1 MYYILIIILCV
12 CVEGWGVGGILKK
25 TKMHTTGI
33 SNMGS
38 FSHTCQKEHPRRNG
52 NFRDSIIF
60 RKHCVWLEF
69 AWCTRYD
76 ICHIQTAQSN
86 LLHYYLSC
94 FPFQIVRFYK
104 TWMLTLSDYTQRS
117 VFWISD
123 FSFLDFSVSVATS
136 SKLTLKPFTVKII

>member
-1 MYYILIIILCV
+1 MEYRNKAWSYVLHINYHFVCLC
-12 CVEGWGVGGILKK
+12 GGVGGGGGILKK

-104 TWMLTLSDYTQRS
+104 HGCWHLATTYRDLCSGFPIFPS
-117 VFWISD
+117 WI
-123 FSFLDFSVSVATS
+123 LAYQ
-136 SKLTLKPFTVKII
+136 

>member
-1 MYYILIIILCV
+1 MYYILIIILWV
-12 CVEGWGVGGILKK
+12 CVEGWGDLKK
-25 TKMHTTGI
+25 TKNAHYRYIKHGFILPHMSKRT
-33 SNMGS
+33 
-38 FSHTCQKEHPRRNG
+38 PRRNG

-104 TWMLTLSDYTQRS
+104 HGCWHLATTHRDLCSGFPIFPS
-117 VFWISD
+117 WI
-123 FSFLDFSVSVATS
+123 LAYQ
-136 SKLTLKPFTVKII
+136 

>member
-12 CVEGWGVGGILKK
+12 CVEGWGWGGGLKK
-25 TKMHTTGI
+25 KQKCTLQVYQTWVHSPTHVKI
-33 SNMGS
+33 
-38 FSHTCQKEHPRRNG
+38 KEHPRRNG

-104 TWMLTLSDYTQRS
+104 HGCWHLATTHRDLCSGFPIFPS
-117 VFWISD
+117 WI
-123 FSFLDFSVSVATS
+123 LAYQ
-136 SKLTLKPFTVKII
+136 